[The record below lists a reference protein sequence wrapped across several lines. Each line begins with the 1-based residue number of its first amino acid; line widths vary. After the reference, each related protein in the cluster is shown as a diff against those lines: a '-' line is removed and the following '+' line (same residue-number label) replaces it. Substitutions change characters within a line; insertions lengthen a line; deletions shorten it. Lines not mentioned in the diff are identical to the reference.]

1 MKKEYS
7 VKFTLTAIF
16 AALLLIS
23 CGTVKNLPQTE
34 EELKKEPSYSV
45 QETPSAEETLT
56 AEGMSPLTE
65 AEPEPEPEPEP
76 EEPPVIKSEPLTIL
90 FAGDIMDH
98 KPNYLMDNFND
109 IYEDIKPVVSSADLS
124 LANIEAPVD
133 DSRPFSTYPCFNMKN
148 SYVQA
153 AIDAGF
159 NVFSL
164 ANNHTNDQGLNGIL
178 ATYDY
183 FEKKE
188 AETAETERPVYACGV
203 KKKEN
208 DPDLTYKVIEVKG
221 WTILFAAVTEI
232 LNAPNYKKYI
242 DFLNPAQETRKAF
255 VERLV
260 TLRKDNPCD
269 LFILS
274 IHCCEP
280 EYIRPV
286 NKSQNVFYKQ
296 LLENGIDIV
305 WANHPHVAKDWE
317 IFGSKE
323 TGIQNKIIFN
333 AMGNTISAQRTN
345 PQFKAPETERDYTG
359 DGYMIKV
366 TFDKNDQLSITNV
379 EPHIITTYINPK
391 WNYVIKKLDDDLF
404 ESLKKEDRIT
414 WAKYLRDR
422 KKLMEKVKGI
432 ETWQ

>member
-1 MKKEYS
+1 MKKLYS
-7 VKFTLTAIF
+7 LKHAFFVTFTVFFLF
-16 AALLLIS
+16 S
-23 CGTVKNLPQTE
+23 CGTTENIPNQPEKTE
-34 EELKKEPSYSV
+34 ELL
-45 QETPSAEETLT
+45 EETVP
-56 AEGMSPLTE
+56 AETLDIVLEQEETIIP
-65 AEPEPEPEPEP
+65 PEPEPVP
-76 EEPPVIKSEPLTIL
+76 EEPPVIKSEPLTVL

-98 KPNYLMDNFND
+98 KPNYLMDDFND
-109 IYEDIKPVVSSADLS
+109 IYADIKPIVSSADLS

-133 DSRPFSTYPCFNMKN
+133 DSKPFSTYPCFNMKN

-164 ANNHTNDQGLNGIL
+164 ANNHTNDQGLSSIL

-183 FEKKE
+183 FEAKE
-188 AETAETERPVYACGV
+188 TETAQSERPVYACGV
-203 KKKEN
+203 KKQEN
-208 DPDLTYKVIEVKG
+208 DPKLTYKLIEVKG
-221 WTILFAAVTEI
+221 WKILFAAVTEI
-232 LNAPNYKKYI
+232 MNAPSYKKYI
-242 DFLNPAQETRKAF
+242 DFLNPSEETRNLF
-255 VERLV
+255 IEYLVE
-260 TLRKDNPCD
+260 LRKNNPCD

-274 IHCCEP
+274 VHCCEP
-280 EYIRPV
+280 EYIRTV
-286 NKSQNVFYKQ
+286 NKSQNVFYRK
-296 LLENGIDIV
+296 LLENGVDVV

-366 TFDKNDQLSITNV
+366 TFDKNEGISIQNI
-379 EPHIITTYINPK
+379 EPYIITTYITPS
-391 WNYVIKKLDDDLF
+391 WTYVIKLLNENLF
-404 ESLKKEDRIT
+404 ETLEKEKRTT

-422 KKLMEKVKGI
+422 KKLMDQVKGI